1 MTVAAKPLEGVFIT
15 RVGATV
21 NTASFEVVVDV
32 VPFKELVT
40 TTV

>member
-1 MTVAAKPLEGVFIT
+1 MTVDAKPLEGVFIT
-15 RVGATV
+15 RAGATL
-21 NTASFEVVVDV
+21 NSATFEVVVSV